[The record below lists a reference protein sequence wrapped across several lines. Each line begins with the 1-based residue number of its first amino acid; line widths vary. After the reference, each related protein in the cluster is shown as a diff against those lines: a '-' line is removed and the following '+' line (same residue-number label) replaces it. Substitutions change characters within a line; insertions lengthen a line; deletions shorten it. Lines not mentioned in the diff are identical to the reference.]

1 MQIAS
6 IIYIV
11 NIQVSF
17 YQYKKRIDDGI
28 KTARNDINILREIL
42 SEDYGTEVTIH
53 HYINDK
59 TTVEK
64 IRRTGQKWV
73 KNQLLLKP
81 RKSQPR

>member
-1 MQIAS
+1 MIYLLLIVIAAMA
-6 IIYIV
+6 IYIV

-28 KTARNDINILREIL
+28 KTARNDVNILRDIL
-42 SEDYGTEVTIH
+42 SEDYDTDVVIH

-64 IRRTGQKWV
+64 IRRTGQK
-73 KNQLLLKP
+73 
-81 RKSQPR
+81 

>member
-1 MQIAS
+1 MIYFLLIVIAAMA
-6 IIYIV
+6 IYIV

-28 KTARNDINILREIL
+28 KTARNDVNILRDIL
-42 SEDYGTEVTIH
+42 SEDYDTEVTIH

-64 IRRTGQKWV
+64 FRRTGQK
-73 KNQLLLKP
+73 
-81 RKSQPR
+81 

>member
-1 MQIAS
+1 MIYFLLIIIAAMT
-6 IIYIV
+6 IYIV

-28 KTARNDINILREIL
+28 KTARNDVNILREIL
-42 SEDYGTEVTIH
+42 SEDYDTEVVIH

-64 IRRTGQKWV
+64 IRRTGQK
-73 KNQLLLKP
+73 
-81 RKSQPR
+81 

>member
-1 MQIAS
+1 MIYLLLIVIAS
-6 IIYIV
+6 MAIYIV

-28 KTARNDINILREIL
+28 KTARNDADILRKIL
-42 SEDYGTEVTIH
+42 LDDYDTEVAIH

-64 IRRTGQKWV
+64 IRRTEQK
-73 KNQLLLKP
+73 
-81 RKSQPR
+81 

>member
-1 MQIAS
+1 MIYFLLIIIAAMA
-6 IIYIV
+6 IYIV

-28 KTARNDINILREIL
+28 KTAKNDVNILRKIL
-42 SEDYGTEVTIH
+42 SDDYDTEVAIH

-64 IRRTGQKWV
+64 IRRTEQK
-73 KNQLLLKP
+73 
-81 RKSQPR
+81 